1 MTMKEMAPLC
11 RKQAGLLKEQ
21 IRDLRREKQTTKDE
35 EVWFALET
43 RILALYPIIR
53 EMEELA
59 EHLEHYYDRG
69 YCRNEKYTV

>member
-11 RKQAGLLKEQ
+11 REQVRVLKAH
-21 IRDLRREKQTTKDE
+21 IRDLRREKQETADE
-35 EVWFALET
+35 EARFVLET
-43 RILALYPIIR
+43 RIQALYPIVR

-59 EHLEHYYDRG
+59 DHLEHYYDRG